1 MFFYR
6 TNTAFETRGDVLPAS
21 QRGIAIVSTA
31 GEAAAANGPP
41 EEPHLPADPGPAG
54 RAGPDRHAENRE
66 DGPGV
71 PAGEHSGRKNTPRCS
86 AVISLPVASE

>member
-1 MFFYR
+1 M
-6 TNTAFETRGDVLPAS
+6 FETRVDVLPAS
-21 QRGIAIVSTA
+21 GHGTAVVSTA

-54 RAGPDRHAENRE
+54 RTGPDRHAENRE

-71 PAGEHSGRKNTPRCS
+71 PAGEHSGRNCS
-86 AVISLPVASE
+86 TQRGREKEKETESPSLKWE